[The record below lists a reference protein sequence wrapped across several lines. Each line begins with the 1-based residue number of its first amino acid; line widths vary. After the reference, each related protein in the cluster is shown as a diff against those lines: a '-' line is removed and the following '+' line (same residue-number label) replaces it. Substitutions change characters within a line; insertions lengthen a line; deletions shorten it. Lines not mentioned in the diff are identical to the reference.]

1 MGITNFYK
9 WIKSD
14 YNNCIKNINNQCYNH
29 VYIDINYLLHLCYHN
44 SNDLNHMMNKMATII
59 LDICIKTQ
67 PSDTLNLYCD
77 GTSPFAKLLLQRE
90 RRFNMTD
97 DSGLNSGLNS
107 DLNSSLNFTPGTIFI
122 KSIPEKLNKI
132 LNIIKNQFNIEVNI
146 DVIEPGESEIKIK
159 NKLLQN
165 YYNNKNKSHI
175 LVTNDADVI
184 LILTSHESYKKC
196 NILLHNDVLSIEQLI
211 NEHNKKFGISEF
223 PHLDFSFLNLFVGND
238 YLPKLAFASIESLWN
253 AYKFNINLLS
263 TDKYLIKF
271 NEYNEIIINY
281 DLLFDIFNTI
291 INKMS
296 KVKLKKYNDIYH
308 SEIYQNY
315 FDGLIWNMKMYNT
328 GCCNDYYYFCLMKK
342 PIDIINLILF
352 LSDKKPQIINYNII
366 NKPISS
372 ELCSILILPESGR
385 NLIDNKYHKFIDKL
399 NKKINIYDK
408 NFKITKEN
416 ISFIIDKFNKFT

>member
-9 WIKSD
+9 WIKSE
-14 YNNCIKNINNQCYNH
+14 YSNCIKNIDNKCYNH

-59 LDICIKTQ
+59 LDICVKTQ
-67 PSDTLNLYCD
+67 PSDSLNLYCD

-90 RRFNMTD
+90 RRFNMAND
-97 DSGLNSGLNS
+97 D
-107 DLNSSLNFTPGTIFI
+107 SLNFTPGTIFI
-122 KSIPEKLNKI
+122 KSIPAKLSKI
-132 LNIIKNQFNIEVNI
+132 LDIIKNQFNIEVNI

-184 LILTSHESYKKC
+184 LILTSHESYKRS
-196 NILLHNDVLSIEQLI
+196 NILLYNDVLCIDQLI
-211 NEHNKKFGISEF
+211 NEHNKKFGISEH
-223 PHLDFSFLNLFVGND
+223 PNLDFSFLNLFVGND
-238 YLPKLAFASIESLWN
+238 YLPKLAFTSIESLWN

-263 TDKYLIKF
+263 KERYLIKF
-271 NEYNEIIINY
+271 NELNADNDMIINY

-296 KVKLKKYNDIYH
+296 KVKLKKYNDIYD

-315 FDGLIWNMKMYNT
+315 FNGLIWNMKMYNT
-328 GCCNDYYYFCLMKK
+328 GYCKDYYYFCFMKK

-352 LSDKKPQIINYNII
+352 LSDKKTQIINYNII

-416 ISFIIDKFNKFT
+416 LSFIIDKFDKFLTLYIQS

>member
-9 WIKSD
+9 WIKSE
-14 YNNCIKNINNQCYNH
+14 YSNCIKNIDNKCYNH

-59 LDICIKTQ
+59 LDICVKTQ
-67 PSDTLNLYCD
+67 PSDSLNLYCD

-107 DLNSSLNFTPGTIFI
+107 SLNFTPGTIFI
-122 KSIPEKLNKI
+122 KSIPAKLSKI
-132 LNIIKNQFNIEVNI
+132 LDIIKNQFNIEVNI

-196 NILLHNDVLSIEQLI
+196 NILLYNDVLSIDQLI
-211 NEHNKKFGISEF
+211 NEHNKKFGISEH
-223 PHLDFSFLNLFVGND
+223 PNLDFSFLNLFVGND
-238 YLPKLAFASIESLWN
+238 YLPKLAFTSIESLWN

-263 TDKYLIKF
+263 KEKYLIKF
-271 NEYNEIIINY
+271 NKYNEMIINY

-296 KVKLKKYNDIYH
+296 KVKLKKYNDIYD

-315 FDGLIWNMKMYNT
+315 FNGLIWNMKMYNT
-328 GCCNDYYYFCLMKK
+328 GYCNDYYYFCLMKK

-352 LSDKKPQIINYNII
+352 LSDKKTQIINYNII

-416 ISFIIDKFNKFT
+416 ISFIIDKFNKFNKFT